1 MFKSASIAVHLSRGV
16 VGLGAIAGA
25 LWLAPVT
32 LPGAGAFFVVGL
44 VALRG
49 CPMCWTFGLL
59 EHVAA
64 RLSGSDAVDS
74 CVYGSCHVSR
84 RT

>member
-1 MFKSASIAVHLSRGV
+1 VVHLSRGV

-32 LPGAGAFFVVGL
+32 LSGAGAFFVVGL
-44 VALRG
+44 VALRD
-49 CPMCWTFGLL
+49 CPMCWTFGSL

-64 RLSGSDAVDS
+64 KLSGSDAVDA
-74 CVYGSCHVSR
+74 CVDGFCHVSR